1 MEHLPEILANVRK
14 EITGK
19 LAILNQT
26 ITENTNS
33 KQELDALHYR
43 KKTYEQAAQLL
54 KDLYEQTQERFHKQ
68 IMQIVTYCLS
78 EIFGADAYTFRIIFE
93 QKRNQVEARMV
104 FIRDGEEFDP
114 VQASGGGCLDIAA
127 FALRLATVYLTRKTI
142 RSLMILDEPFRYL
155 SVDYR
160 PKIAALLEKL
170 STEFDFQF
178 IMITHIPELAIGKVH
193 RLG

>member
-160 PKIAALLEKL
+160 PKTAALLEKL